1 MSAPTSKRP
10 ASKRPSKAVDEP
22 VDAIPL
28 KKSNPLLIGGIIGGV
43 VLIGALIAF
52 TGGKKKGPGT
62 PEAAAAAPVN
72 TDTMTPEE
80 RKRHIEITRKGL
92 EAWGEQ
98 QKAEEAKKKAAEA
111 AKEEKEKE
119 EKEKATAAVGGGVA
133 PAPAGDPPPK
143 KTNTAAAKKQADSLE
158 GMASDIT
165 GKLKK

>member
-1 MSAPTSKRP
+1 
-10 ASKRPSKAVDEP
+10 VDEP

-28 KKSNPLLIGGIIGGV
+28 KKSNPLLIGGIIGAV
-43 VLIGALIAF
+43 VLVGAVVVL
-52 TGGKKKGPGT
+52 TGGKKKGPATQEG
-62 PEAAAAAPVN
+62 AAAQPVN

-98 QKAEEAKKKAAEA
+98 QKAEEEKKKAAEA

-119 EKEKATAAVGGGVA
+119 EKEKAAAVAAGG
-133 PAPAGDPPPK
+133 PAPAGGGDPPPK